1 MAEWDS
7 LWIECPLATM
17 SPGAEP
23 YGAIP
28 EAALGVRDGRIAWLG
43 RAAELPDRPERCARR
58 VIDSG
63 GRWITPGLI
72 DCHTHAVFGGNRA
85 AEFEMRL
92 GGASYED
99 IAAAGGGIL
108 STVAHTRAATEA
120 ALVEAAA
127 ARLSRLIA
135 EGVTTVEIKSGY
147 GLDSET
153 EHKMLRTARALG
165 ERLPISVRTSYLGA
179 HTVPPEFA
187 GRRADY
193 LALVCEEVLPAVA
206 RAGLADAVDVFC
218 EGIAFTAAETA
229 AVFEAAKAHGL
240 AVKLHADQ
248 LSDTGGAA
256 LAARFGALSADHLE
270 HTSADGIAA
279 LAAAGTVAVLLPGAY
294 YTLGAA
300 KAPPVPALRARGVAM
315 AVASDCNPGS
325 SPVLSLLLMLN
336 MACTLFG
343 LTPEEALAGVTRN
356 AAAALGL
363 AADRGVLA
371 LGMRADLALWDI
383 AHPGELAYWIGA
395 KPCAGAVKDGEP
407 VGGLDPRAV

>member
-1 MAEWDS
+1 M
-7 LWIECPLATM
+7 
-17 SPGAEP
+17 
-23 YGAIP
+23 
-28 EAALGVRDGRIAWLG
+28 
-43 RAAELPDRPERCARR
+43 
-58 VIDSG
+58 
-63 GRWITPGLI
+63 
-72 DCHTHAVFGGNRA
+72 FGGNRA

-108 STVAHTRAATEA
+108 STVTATRAADEA
-120 ALVEAAA
+120 TLVDAAA
-127 ARLSRLIA
+127 ARLSRLVA
-135 EGVTTVEIKSGY
+135 EGVTTVEIKWGY

-153 EHKMLRTARALG
+153 EHKMLRAARTLG
-165 ERLPISVRTSYLGA
+165 ERLPLSVVTSYLGA

-187 GRRADY
+187 ARRGDY
-193 LALVCEEVLPAVA
+193 VALVCEDVLPAVA
-206 RAGLADAVDVFC
+206 RAGLAVAVDAFC
-218 EGIAFTAAETA
+218 EGIAFSAAETA

-279 LAAAGTVAVLLPGAY
+279 MAAAGTVAILLPGAY
-294 YTLGAA
+294 YALGAA
-300 KAPPVPALRARGVAM
+300 KAPSVQEMRARGVAM

-371 LGMRADLALWDI
+371 LGMRADFALWDI
-383 AHPGELAYWIGA
+383 AHPAELAYWIGA
-395 KPCAGAVKDGEP
+395 NPCVGAVKDGVP
-407 VGGLDPRAV
+407 ASVLDPRAV